1 MRKRIQKTTGTFR
14 RGIAC
19 AMAAALAL
27 SSLAQAPSSEAAGKK
42 KPTLSVKKKTLY
54 WNKSGSKNYTLKLKK
69 NKVKPL

>member
-19 AMAAALAL
+19 TMAAALAL

-42 KPTLSVKKKTLY
+42 KPTLSVKKRHCTGISQAAKII
-54 WNKSGSKNYTLKLKK
+54 
-69 NKVKPL
+69 P